1 MLSQRVAS
9 GQVDLSRLSERWQ
22 LLEALYDAAR
32 VTIANRQPD
41 GLCARMIDERQVA
54 GHRVYMTAERYLGV
68 AWDNHS
74 ALVALIQSPH
84 GLSFS
89 APWNLLRP
97 TFEAAFHAAW
107 ILDPEA
113 SLERRRRA
121 LRVEWLDELD
131 HRGYYDEVM
140 RMRSD
145 AEDADRQE
153 ASWRLTQSKGAN
165 EASYRSDAE
174 ALDVTWPPAGVNV
187 RDELGLLSHCA
198 GLPDSDVLLRSV
210 WRALSGH
217 QHGRASAMLRGS
229 DKSDENEVPGGV
241 HAILSIND
249 DAFLTAADVTV
260 NMHMEAVALL
270 LKRSQI
276 RNADRPRTR
285 STPGRWWL
293 HPARQAPPGASRE
306 TSG

>member
-1 MLSQRVAS
+1 MGDHGTVLSQRVAS

-32 VTIANRQPD
+32 AVIDNRSPD

-68 AWDNHS
+68 AWDNHA

-84 GLSFS
+84 GLTPS

-97 TFEAAFHAAW
+97 TFEAAFHAVW
-107 ILDPEA
+107 VLDPEE

-131 HRGYYDEVM
+131 HRRYYDEVM
-140 RMRSD
+140 QMRS
-145 AEDADRQE
+145 AAGDADWQE
-153 ASWRLTQSKGAN
+153 ARRHLAQRKDTN

-174 ALDVTWPPAGVNV
+174 ALHLPWPPANINI
-187 RDELGLLSHCA
+187 RDELGRLSHCA
-198 GLPDSDVLLRSV
+198 GLPDSDVLLRSA

-229 DKSDENEVPGGV
+229 DKSDGHEVPGGAYAV
-241 HAILSIND
+241 LSIND
-249 DAFLTAADVTV
+249 DAFLTAADVTL

-270 LKRSQI
+270 LKRSQT
-276 RNADRPRTR
+276 RT
-285 STPGRWWL
+285 THQPW
-293 HPARQAPPGASRE
+293 ARGKPD
-306 TSG
+306 

>member
-1 MLSQRVAS
+1 MITSGLVGPVGDDGTVLSQRVPS

-22 LLEALYDAAR
+22 LLEALYGAASAAIDNRPPDA
-32 VTIANRQPD
+32 
-41 GLCARMIDERQVA
+41 LCARMIDERQVA

-84 GLSFS
+84 GLSYS

-107 ILDPEA
+107 ILDPEE

-131 HRGYYDEVM
+131 HRHYYDEVM
-140 RMRSD
+140 RMGS
-145 AEDADRQE
+145 AVGDADWQE
-153 ASWRLTQSKGAN
+153 ASRHLARSKDAN

-174 ALDVTWPPAGVNV
+174 ALDLPWPPARVNI
-187 RDELGLLSHCA
+187 RDELGRLSHST

-217 QHGRASAMLRGS
+217 QHGRGSAMLRGS
-229 DKSDENEVPGGV
+229 DKSDQHRVPGGIYAV
-241 HAILSIND
+241 LSIND
-249 DAFLTAADVTV
+249 DAFLAAADVTV
-260 NMHMEAVALL
+260 NMHMEAVTLL
-270 LKRSQI
+270 LKRSQ
-276 RNADRPRTR
+276 TR
-285 STPGRWWL
+285 V
-293 HPARQAPPGASRE
+293 
-306 TSG
+306 